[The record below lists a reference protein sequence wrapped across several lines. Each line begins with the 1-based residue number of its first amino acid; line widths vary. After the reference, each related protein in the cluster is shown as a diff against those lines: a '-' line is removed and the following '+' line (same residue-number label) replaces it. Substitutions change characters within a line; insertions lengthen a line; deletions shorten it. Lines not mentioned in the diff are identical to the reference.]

1 MLIDR
6 WADDV
11 LMEIAAVL
19 FIVLIGFAA
28 VLAGKDS
35 RIDETER
42 RRRLWGGVN

>member
-1 MLIDR
+1 M
-6 WADDV
+6 

-35 RIDETER
+35 RVDETEH

>member
-1 MLIDR
+1 L
-6 WADDV
+6 ADHV

-28 VLAGKDS
+28 VLAGADS
-35 RIDETER
+35 RVDETER

>member
-1 MLIDR
+1 M
-6 WADDV
+6 

-35 RIDETER
+35 RVDETER